1 MRRAVVL
8 AFLLVCVTGCAVGP
22 NYHRPA
28 FDTTATFKEQGDWKP
43 SQPQDAVEQGPW
55 WQIFQDPVLTGLEGQ
70 IDISNQNLKAA
81 QDAYRQ
87 AQGLVAQARAGLW
100 PTIAGSAARQRE
112 VTVPGA
118 GSATFNTLTAN
129 ASWQLDI
136 WGQTRRTIESDKAS
150 AQASA
155 AAVASARLSAQTSLA
170 LTYFEL
176 CAQDSLQK
184 LLDDTVVDEQRSL
197 EITQNRYSFGV
208 AAKADVVTA
217 QTQLLS
223 SQAQQV
229 NAAIARAQFEHA
241 IAVLIG
247 QQPAAFSLPASP
259 LRSDVP
265 STPPGVPSA
274 LLERRPDIAQAERR
288 MAAANA
294 QIGVAVAA
302 YFPTLTLSGSAGYEN
317 TGFISQLVAS
327 KNGIWAFGP
336 QLAETLFDGGARRAQ
351 TAQAR
356 AAYDASVDSYR
367 QTVLAGLQQVEDNLV
382 TLRVLEHQ
390 ATIEDQTVMAAREA
404 ERLTLNQYKAGTVP
418 YTSVITAQTTT
429 LGSEQTALTIMLDR
443 LSASVTLIEATGGGW
458 NEAMIPK

>member
-1 MRRAVVL
+1 MRAVIGACAL
-8 AFLLVCVTGCAVGP
+8 ACTAGCAVGP

-28 FDTTATFKEQGDWKP
+28 FETTATFKEQGDWKP

-55 WQIFQDPVLTGLEGQ
+55 WQIFQDPVLNSLEVQ

-100 PTIAGSAARQRE
+100 PTIAGSFARQRE
-112 VTVPGA
+112 ITVPGA
-118 GSATFNTLTAN
+118 APAMVNTLTAN

-155 AAVASARLSAQTSLA
+155 AAVAAARLSAQASLA

-176 CAQDSLQK
+176 CAQDTLQK

-229 NAAIARAQFEHA
+229 NAAISRAQYEHA

-247 QQPAAFSLPASP
+247 QQPAAFSLPVSP

-265 STPPGVPSA
+265 SAPPGVPSA
-274 LLERRPDIAQAERR
+274 LLERRPDIAQAEKDGRGQCADWRR
-288 MAAANA
+288 
-294 QIGVAVAA
+294 
-302 YFPTLTLSGSAGYEN
+302 
-317 TGFISQLVAS
+317 
-327 KNGIWAFGP
+327 
-336 QLAETLFDGGARRAQ
+336 
-351 TAQAR
+351 
-356 AAYDASVDSYR
+356 
-367 QTVLAGLQQVEDNLV
+367 
-382 TLRVLEHQ
+382 
-390 ATIEDQTVMAAREA
+390 
-404 ERLTLNQYKAGTVP
+404 
-418 YTSVITAQTTT
+418 
-429 LGSEQTALTIMLDR
+429 
-443 LSASVTLIEATGGGW
+443 GGGLFPDPDPVGLGR
-458 NEAMIPK
+458 I